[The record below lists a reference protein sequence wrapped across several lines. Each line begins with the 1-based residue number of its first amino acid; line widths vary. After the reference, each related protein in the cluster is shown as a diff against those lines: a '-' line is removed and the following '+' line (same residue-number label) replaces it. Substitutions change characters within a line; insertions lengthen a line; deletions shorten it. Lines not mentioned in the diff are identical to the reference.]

1 MMDTIN
7 WMLLSLCLSL
17 SSISSDDYAVS
28 GSGKF
33 DNDLL
38 YNILSHPS
46 GDVRTCDYFVILTS
60 LITNGSLVTLGLQM
74 TKSTSKLSLLT
85 YRGKVNNSTE

>member
-1 MMDTIN
+1 MGTIN

-46 GDVRTCDYFVILTS
+46 GNVRTCDYFVILTS

-74 TKSTSKLSLLT
+74 TKSTQNYLSLHIV
-85 YRGKVNNSTE
+85 GK